1 MQFEPD
7 VHKLVSRPADGAS
20 LSHPWILG
28 LIAAHDDP
36 PAPSSHARPDSYLAD
51 CECPDDCPRDHANE

>member
-1 MQFEPD
+1 MQLDTD
-7 VHKLVSRPADGAS
+7 VRKAVPGPADATG

-28 LIAAHDDP
+28 LIAVDGDLP
-36 PAPSSHARPDSYLAD
+36 RPSGHARPDSYLAD